1 MSVCVCEWVIKKVDE
16 NVLSLQNKTVPSNLT
31 FSPDGKLF
39 AAVGQDRKVSSNQLI
54 PTAYAVFSTLV
65 SSAATVEYKS

>member
-1 MSVCVCEWVIKKVDE
+1 MSILLCTEREREEKVDE

-39 AAVGQDRKVSSNQLI
+39 AAVGQDRKVSSNQPI
-54 PTAYAVFSTLV
+54 
-65 SSAATVEYKS
+65 KSHWVIVYL